1 MQEYDYEFA
10 QFLYYTPG
18 YIEKEGQLWP
28 VRAGR
33 SIAKPHYKVGP
44 KRIECYSLH
53 FVHEGI
59 VRFEFDDG
67 KWIDLRRGDLFCLFP
82 GRTYHYRQVPSENPL
97 RLSWLA
103 LNGNRVK
110 PLLEL
115 SGLTPGKPFLK
126 TVPPAVWDSAE
137 RVIQALSDGERWTP
151 ATAMKLQTSICGLF
165 SDFISDSALHDAVE
179 PSGWIHE
186 CMDFMELHATEG
198 ITVQQVAAFAGVH
211 RSYFTSV
218 FTGQVG
224 MTPQRYIQKIRMEK
238 AERLLKETGATVT
251 EIAMSLGY
259 PNLYAFTRAFSVY
272 HKVSPVAFRAAG
284 SE

>member
-1 MQEYDYEFA
+1 MQEFDHEFA

-18 YIEKEGQLWP
+18 YLEKEGQLWP

-44 KRIECYSLH
+44 KRIECYSIH

-59 VRFEFDDG
+59 VRFEFDG
-67 KWIDLRRGDLFCLFP
+67 EWIDLGQGDLFCLFP
-82 GRTYHYRQVPSENPL
+82 ERTYYYCQVPSENPL

-103 LNGNRVK
+103 LDGSRVK

-115 SGLTPGKPFLK
+115 SGLTPESPFRK
-126 TVPPAVWDSAE
+126 IVPLAVRDSAE
-137 RVIQALSDGERWTP
+137 QVIQALSHGERWMP
-151 ATAMKLQTSICGLF
+151 ASAMKLQTLICGLF
-165 SDFISDSALHDAVE
+165 ADFIPDSALSDAAE

-198 ITVQQVAAFAGVH
+198 ISVQQVAAFAGVH

-224 MTPQRYIQKIRMEK
+224 MSPQKYIQKIRMEK
-238 AERLLKETGATVT
+238 AKRLLKETGATVT

-259 PNLYAFTRAFSVY
+259 PNLYSFTRAFTVY
-272 HKVSPVAFRAAG
+272 HRISPNAFRAAG
-284 SE
+284 RE